1 MANLPWCLIFQ
12 LHIGFELCTYQCQPG
27 REWRLGKGQGLDKG
41 SRPVVG
47 TLIITKS
54 RRWGLFMFL
63 TLEPVISSL
72 L

>member
-27 REWRLGKGQGLDKG
+27 RGRKLGKGQGLDKG
-41 SRPVVG
+41 SQPVVG
-47 TLIITKS
+47 TSLIITKS
-54 RRWGLFMFL
+54 HQWGLFMFL
-63 TLEPVISSL
+63 TLELISSL